1 MTGVSLDVWMSKTKH
16 VLTRA
21 GRDDSFGAM
30 SFARTPAV
38 GFIAPDSTGRMLAAI
53 SSIITTTTTTTGNG
67 RAFVRE

>member
-1 MTGVSLDVWMSKTKH
+1 
-16 VLTRA
+16 
-21 GRDDSFGAM
+21 M

-53 SSIITTTTTTTGNG
+53 GTIITTTTTGNG